1 MKRNRNNNRRRQGS
15 NANRSLESTG
25 PEVKIRGTAMQIY
38 DKYQT
43 LARDAQT
50 SGDRVRAESLLQHAE
65 HYYRLM
71 KAQQPT
77 PQAQTQAQGQ
87 PDAGDNASG
96 EAAGQKSE
104 NAEEGKPARD
114 RNQTSSEAGGQSED
128 RPVRKRRRRP
138 RISENAS
145 KSDEQPESGADES
158 DKAGSQKGESEKA
171 TTPEIA
177 AE

>member
-1 MKRNRNNNRRRQGS
+1 MKRNRNNNRRRQGP
-15 NANRSLESTG
+15 NVNRSLESTG

-77 PQAQTQAQGQ
+77 PQAQPQVQSQAQ
-87 PDAGDNASG
+87 PEATDNASN
-96 EAAGQKSE
+96 ESAAPKPENTEDSGQ
-104 NAEEGKPARD
+104 G
-114 RNQTSSEAGGQSED
+114 ED

-138 RISENAS
+138 RVSESTNQPSDTA
-145 KSDEQPESGADES
+145 KSDEQPEAEKAGQ
-158 DKAGSQKGESEKA
+158 DKAS
-171 TTPEIA
+171 TPEVA